1 MDMSVRVIVKLAQD
15 RDWSAVAD
23 GLEAVGAEGVQAPR
37 ESLPDRAVAL
47 FPDEI
52 GVSEAVESARGVEG
66 VAEAEPD
73 VMRYTNG
80 PGM

>member
-1 MDMSVRVIVKLAQD
+1 MSVRVIVKLAQD

-23 GLEAVGAEGVQAPR
+23 GLEAVGAERVQAPR

-47 FPDEI
+47 FPEEI

-73 VMRYTNG
+73 VMRHSDG